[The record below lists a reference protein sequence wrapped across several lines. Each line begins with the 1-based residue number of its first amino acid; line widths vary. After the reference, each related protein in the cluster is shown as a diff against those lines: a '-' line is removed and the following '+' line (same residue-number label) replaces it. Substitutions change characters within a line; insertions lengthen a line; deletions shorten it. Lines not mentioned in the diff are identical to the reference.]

1 MKYLS
6 VVFILKI
13 LSAETKSLFIPA
25 YKGRL
30 MELNNL

>member
-6 VVFILKI
+6 IVFILKI
-13 LSAETKSLFIPA
+13 LSVETKSPFIPA